1 MSVMVSNFRKWTE
14 AMQFYRVP
22 VIGAMILLQGCI
34 IVPLVLFTVAGGQA
48 TSIELPVMIFSTF
61 LIITLNLADMP
72 TKITIPVFA
81 ATTFAALMMVVI
93 NLLS

>member
-1 MSVMVSNFRKWTE
+1 MVTNFRKWTE
-14 AMQFYRVP
+14 TMQFYRVP

-48 TSIELPVMIFSTF
+48 TDIEVPILIVSTF

-72 TKITIPVFA
+72 TKVTIPIFA
-81 ATTFAALMMVVI
+81 ATTFSALLMVLFNI
-93 NLLS
+93 LS